1 MNFEQAFDVLLGHEG
16 GFVDHKDD
24 PGGATRYGIT
34 EAVARAHGYAG
45 PMRDLP
51 LAVARGIARTAYW
64 DTVRADE
71 LPAAL
76 RYVVFDGAYHSGP
89 AQSVKWLQR
98 ALGVADDGVIGR
110 QTLAAAAACDPVAT
124 RARILG
130 QRLRFLT
137 GLGTWPSF
145 GKGWARRMADL
156 LLGSA

>member
-64 DTVRADE
+64 DKVRADE

-76 RYVVFDGAYHSGP
+76 RYVVFDGAYHSGS

-98 ALGVADDGVIGR
+98 ALGVADDGVIGPK
-110 QTLAAAAACDPVAT
+110 TLQAVAAADA
-124 RARILG
+124 RALLMRLLSV
-130 QRLRFLT
+130 RLRFLT
-137 GLGTWPSF
+137 GLKTWPAF
-145 GKGWARRMADL
+145 GKGWARRIADL
-156 LLGSA
+156 MEAA